1 MPHSGFLHT
10 DSGPLEWSCQA
21 NGRRQPAEYRDAR
34 TGARRPKVH
43 GSGQSH
49 DHPANSAVRR
59 ARCSGLVTAWRSSIP
74 EDGALDSRQRGRTA
88 AHAAAHRH
96 GVVSVGR
103 IQNRRDGLSSRRRPC
118 VACASVRQ
126 SHATWSSS
134 RVVECGASGLGWE
147 PPPPPTAQ
155 SRLPRRRPV
164 RYWPGRRPSRGSSVC
179 ICGPNR
185 MGRARCAP
193 VVQSSEQ
200 SWNECTSFEARVP
213 VAHS

>member
-1 MPHSGFLHT
+1 MRSRCEFT
-10 DSGPLEWSCQA
+10 
-21 NGRRQPAEYRDAR
+21 R
-34 TGARRPKVH
+34 K
-43 GSGQSH
+43 
-49 DHPANSAVRR
+49 SATRSIISR
-59 ARCSGLVTAWRSSIP
+59 ALPESKRWYLVTGMDHGRSRWRLPPPLASS
-74 EDGALDSRQRGRTA
+74 T
-88 AHAAAHRH
+88 HRRCRKE
-96 GVVSVGR
+96 GVKTIR
-103 IQNRRDGLSSRRRPC
+103 DRRDSFASRRRPC

-155 SRLPRRRPV
+155 SLLPRLRPV

-200 SWNECTSFEARVP
+200 SWNECTSSEAREP
-213 VAHS
+213 RLRPFAHS